1 MTEPPHSQLLTDNI
15 RAFHPSRAHFQHPRE
30 VGRPGTGAY
39 LQLCESQSFVH
50 EDINDIKT
58 DTKEHRG
65 SVSRSRNGRKS
76 PQISSG
82 PETTC
87 SRTGIASPA
96 CEREE
101 NKQGVRPLTRSR
113 REQATISGESTSRS
127 FRGSVSGSH
136 HIPGPTLKTIRPVW
150 PSARSKD
157 TGANRRTSS
166 CNATLF
172 MDVEQVQPR
181 QRRSCS
187 HHPYNSP
194 PPSSPL
200 RSLGSLPSPTIA

>member
-50 EDINDIKT
+50 EDINDIQT

-82 PETTC
+82 PETTG

-101 NKQGVRPLTRSR
+101 TSKVYVPLHDLDASKRLYQGKAHHVPF
-113 REQATISGESTSRS
+113 AAP
-127 FRGSVSGSH
+127 FRGP
-136 HIPGPTLKTIRPVW
+136 ITYPVQ
-150 PSARSKD
+150 
-157 TGANRRTSS
+157 
-166 CNATLF
+166 L
-172 MDVEQVQPR
+172 
-181 QRRSCS
+181 
-187 HHPYNSP
+187 
-194 PPSSPL
+194 
-200 RSLGSLPSPTIA
+200 